1 QGSNLADDTAAI
13 NKAITGTDCRSL
25 IHFLYQITP
34 AIVYFPSG
42 KVYVFVVIA
51 VIELMYRVGDA
62 NNKPILIADPNF
74 VGTAV
79 IDANPY
85 KEGESNPDGSGV
97 NWWINQNNFFRS
109 ICNFVIDVT
118 AMSPEKFATGIHWQ
132 VGQATSLINIDFK
145 MVRATVT
152 PTTNHQGLFAEN
164 GSGGFM
170 SDLTFDGGKFGMWI
184 SNQQFTIRNVKI
196 TNAATAIFEQW
207 NWGFVWQNID
217 ISNCLVGFD
226 IHSGGLTLEAQSAGG
241 VLIIDSWISNV
252 LIGIRMS
259 TSQSASLAGSLILDN
274 VHFTNIFV
282 ANIQDSAGVV
292 MAANDASSAQ
302 VIQGNVYHGSTKSYS
317 RGSNTPSGNRA
328 SSLTNAFGAYFSK
341 SRPQYN
347 NFKDIQFQNVMSGG
361 FGVAGDG
368 VKDDTAAIRS
378 FIEKAIFE
386 AGTYLVTDTIF
397 VPPNT
402 IIVGQMFSVIMG
414 AGPKFA
420 NQNSPTPVLR
430 VGNPGDEGAVEISDM
445 VITTQGGAA
454 GAIGIEWNIKESSQG
469 SAGMWDVHVRLGG
482 TKGTNINVANC
493 PAGSTDVSKCA
504 SAFLGIH
511 ITSSGSGYFENVW
524 VWNADHDL
532 DDPAESKLNVF
543 SGRGILVESRGPVWL
558 VGTASEHHVIY
569 QYAFHNARDIWAGLI
584 QTETPYFQPTPNPP
598 TPFSLNPKYGDPSGI
613 SKDAWGLVIS
623 ASSNI
628 WVYGAGIYSFFQA
641 CVPTRNCQTDIVLV
655 DQQSA
660 SIWLY
665 QVTTAGSTN
674 MLSYP
679 NVTIAK
685 QADNINGFASTLS
698 LWEAPQTVPQGQC
711 GPSAVSRRQL
721 EPLSTHLSKLLT

>member
-1 QGSNLADDTAAI
+1 MGGELSLSKEKMRNLSFSLAALAIFFRSASSTCSEPLTGTASSSDPFWMRNGGLQIQGKSAYNPGFKVFRDVKLHYGAVGDGIADDTAAI
-13 NKAITGTDCRSL
+13 NKAITDGGRCGLGCHSST
-25 IHFLYQITP
+25 ITP

-42 KVYVFVVIA
+42 K
-51 VIELMYRVGDA
+51 YRVTKPIVPFYFTSLVGDA

-109 ICNFVIDVT
+109 IRNFVIDVT

-132 VGQATSLINIDFK
+132 VGQATSLININFK

-292 MAANDASSAQ
+292 MAANGASSAQ
-302 VIQGNVYHGSTKSYS
+302 VVTQWIQGNVYHGSTKSYS
-317 RGSNTPSGNRA
+317 RGSNTPSGNRD

-378 FIEKAIFE
+378 FIEKA
-386 AGTYLVTDTIF
+386 
-397 VPPNT
+397 
-402 IIVGQMFSVIMG
+402 S
-414 AGPKFA
+414 
-420 NQNSPTPVLR
+420 
-430 VGNPGDEGAVEISDM
+430 
-445 VITTQGGAA
+445 
-454 GAIGIEWNIKESSQG
+454 
-469 SAGMWDVHVRLGG
+469 
-482 TKGTNINVANC
+482 
-493 PAGSTDVSKCA
+493 
-504 SAFLGIH
+504 
-511 ITSSGSGYFENVW
+511 
-524 VWNADHDL
+524 
-532 DDPAESKLNVF
+532 
-543 SGRGILVESRGPVWL
+543 
-558 VGTASEHHVIY
+558 
-569 QYAFHNARDIWAGLI
+569 
-584 QTETPYFQPTPNPP
+584 
-598 TPFSLNPKYGDPSGI
+598 
-613 SKDAWGLVIS
+613 
-623 ASSNI
+623 
-628 WVYGAGIYSFFQA
+628 
-641 CVPTRNCQTDIVLV
+641 DIVYLIL
-655 DQQSA
+655 QS
-660 SIWLY
+660 
-665 QVTTAGSTN
+665 
-674 MLSYP
+674 
-679 NVTIAK
+679 
-685 QADNINGFASTLS
+685 
-698 LWEAPQTVPQGQC
+698 C
-711 GPSAVSRRQL
+711 
-721 EPLSTHLSKLLT
+721 